1 MLRGQFYGLVLRTYG
16 LGLFLGL
23 EGPGLC
29 LGLES
34 CIVNFCITYKCKKDN
49 KINNSYNN
57 KLRIIYVYR

>member
-34 CIVNFCITYKCKKDN
+34 CIVNFASPTNTRKIIKLITV
-49 KINNSYNN
+49 
-57 KLRIIYVYR
+57 IITN